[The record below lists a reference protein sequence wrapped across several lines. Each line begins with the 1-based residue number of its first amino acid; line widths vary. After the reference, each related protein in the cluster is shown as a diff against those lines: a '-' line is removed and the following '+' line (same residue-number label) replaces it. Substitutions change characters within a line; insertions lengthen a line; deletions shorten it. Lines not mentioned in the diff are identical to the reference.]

1 MSTAAA
7 PRWPGGLLL
16 LPALALLGFLG
27 IALLFL
33 FEQSFEPAFTLRH
46 YAKAL
51 TDSLYLQSFWL
62 TFKLSFYAMAGAL
75 LLGYPIAYYIARART
90 RLVRNTLIMLVA
102 VPFLTNLIVRLY
114 ALTLV
119 MSNTGLINTVLR
131 SLDIIKENDL
141 VPMLRTELGV
151 AIGLCYFV
159 LPFVVFTLV
168 GAFSRL
174 DVTLEEA
181 AQSLGADPA
190 VTFLR
195 VTLPLSMPGVIG
207 AGMLAFILSVSA
219 FATPLVLGSNAVP
232 MIANKIYDQV
242 MFADA
247 KPFGSALAVIAL
259 AIAVALLYAQG
270 RLTERRRD
278 G

>member
-1 MSTAAA
+1 MTVR
-7 PRWPGGLLL
+7 RWPAALLL
-16 LPALALLGFLG
+16 LPAFALLGLLG
-27 IALLFL
+27 AALLLL
-33 FEQSFEPAFTLRH
+33 FEQSFEPAFTLKH

-51 TDSLYLQSFWL
+51 TDSLYLGSFWL
-62 TFKLSFYAMAGAL
+62 TFKLSFYAMVAAV
-75 LLGYPIAYYIARART
+75 LLGYPIAYSIARART
-90 RLVRNTLIMLVA
+90 SLVRNALIMLVA

-131 SLDIIKENDL
+131 SLGFIRENDL

-207 AGMLAFILSVSA
+207 AAMLAFILSVSA

-242 MFADA
+242 MFADN

-259 AIAVALLYAQG
+259 VLAVTLLYAQG
-270 RLTERRRD
+270 RATERRRD